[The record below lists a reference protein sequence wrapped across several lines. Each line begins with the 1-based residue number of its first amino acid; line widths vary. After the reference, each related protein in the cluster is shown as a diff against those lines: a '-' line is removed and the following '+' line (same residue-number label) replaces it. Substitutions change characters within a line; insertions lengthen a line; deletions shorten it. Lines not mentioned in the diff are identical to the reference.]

1 MPGRVAAVKS
11 LSIYQCAAIWGTKEF
26 SAINAVQNR
35 AIRFFLGVGRYT
47 PNVAVGGEMGWVP
60 AVVKQWKNVLGHWF
74 RLNAMDDNRINKK
87 VFNWSF
93 SLKQRN
99 KNWCFQVENQ
109 FKVSNSLTIMPIKD
123 TNYSIHG
130 RKCIINELQSRMFV
144 DFQTEW
150 NSKLLSNRSI
160 VNNNGGNKLRT
171 YRMFKENYQTENY
184 VKSTHISRR
193 NRSALAKFRTGVAPL
208 RVETGRYESL
218 QLGQRVCF
226 NCKNSVEDERHVL
239 IDCPIYEGI
248 RSDLYVKSRNI
259 NSEFNGLNDV
269 EKMCFLLSNDDII
282 QYTAKACYEI
292 LKLRQIFIYR

>member
-1 MPGRVAAVKS
+1 MLITLYKTATSYLPKVKFPIYKLLIGQLLFNYYHTDKTKVIHYRNNAVQRSNYVFKCGNNNIEYSQFYKYLGLVLDEFLDYSVTAKYIAQSATRALGLLISKFKVLGGMPYEVFTGLYDNMVWS
-11 LSIYQCAAIWGTKEF
+11 TISYGAAIWGTKEF

-130 RKCIINELQSRMFV
+130 
-144 DFQTEW
+144 W
-150 NSKLLSNRSI
+150 
-160 VNNNGGNKLRT
+160 
-171 YRMFKENYQTENY
+171 
-184 VKSTHISRR
+184 
-193 NRSALAKFRTGVAPL
+193 
-208 RVETGRYESL
+208 
-218 QLGQRVCF
+218 
-226 NCKNSVEDERHVL
+226 
-239 IDCPIYEGI
+239 
-248 RSDLYVKSRNI
+248 
-259 NSEFNGLNDV
+259 
-269 EKMCFLLSNDDII
+269 
-282 QYTAKACYEI
+282 
-292 LKLRQIFIYR
+292 